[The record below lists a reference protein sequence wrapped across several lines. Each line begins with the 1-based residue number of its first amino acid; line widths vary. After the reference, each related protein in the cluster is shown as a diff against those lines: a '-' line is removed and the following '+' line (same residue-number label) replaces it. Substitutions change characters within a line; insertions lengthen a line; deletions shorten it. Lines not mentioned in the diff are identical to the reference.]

1 MVRQGAVHPVRSPSH
16 HHRRLDQR
24 ESINDPRSN
33 YVCCTFAPKH
43 VNEKRSAVRDNVT
56 GAGVAYPLFR
66 KGVEKERFDR
76 GVYLLGR
83 DVEQMLTSRGVPA
96 KRGAGQLLRN
106 LERLMS
112 IEGV

>member
-1 MVRQGAVHPVRSPSH
+1 M
-16 HHRRLDQR
+16 RRPTAAP
-24 ESINDPRSN
+24 NDII
-33 YVCCTFAPKH
+33 YVT
-43 VNEKRSAVRDNVT
+43 RSAVRDNVT

-83 DVEQMLTSRGVPA
+83 DVEQMLTARGVPA
-96 KRGAGQLLRN
+96 KRGTGQLLRN

>member
-1 MVRQGAVHPVRSPSH
+1 MVERHHIQQATNISLRGVFSAARPS
-16 HHRRLDQR
+16 LL
-24 ESINDPRSN
+24 PF
-33 YVCCTFAPKH
+33 C
-43 VNEKRSAVRDNVT
+43 RSAVRDNVT

-83 DVEQMLTSRGVPA
+83 DVEQMLTARGVPA